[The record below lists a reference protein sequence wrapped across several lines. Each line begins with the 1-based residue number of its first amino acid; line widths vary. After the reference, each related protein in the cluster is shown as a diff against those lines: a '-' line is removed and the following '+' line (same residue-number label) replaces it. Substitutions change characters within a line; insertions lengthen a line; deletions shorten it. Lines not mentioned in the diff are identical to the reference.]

1 MPTFAPITSSTAL
14 FLDFDGTLVD
24 FADTPDAVKVP
35 ATLISLLRGLQA
47 LLEGALAIVS
57 GRQIDVLDQFLAPL
71 RLPLAGEHG
80 LQRRTA
86 AGRMLQQ
93 HGPDSSLVLQACRSL
108 AAQHPA
114 LLVEQKMAAV
124 ALHYR
129 RAPEL
134 EALCRDTL
142 GRALQGQTQFELLE
156 GKLVVEAVPAHANKG
171 HAIDAFL
178 SEPPFCG
185 RAPVF
190 AGDDRTDESGFCT
203 VQARGG
209 HAIKVGPGATLA
221 RHRLGGV
228 QAVHEWLAATQD
240 LLACQAGSKAAR

>member
-24 FADTPDAVKVP
+24 FADTPGAVKVP

-57 GRQIDVLDQFLAPL
+57 GRQINVLDQFLAPL

-114 LLVEQKMAAV
+114 LLVEQKTV
-124 ALHYR
+124 CRCTALPQS
-129 RAPEL
+129 A
-134 EALCRDTL
+134 
-142 GRALQGQTQFELLE
+142 
-156 GKLVVEAVPAHANKG
+156 
-171 HAIDAFL
+171 
-178 SEPPFCG
+178 
-185 RAPVF
+185 
-190 AGDDRTDESGFCT
+190 
-203 VQARGG
+203 
-209 HAIKVGPGATLA
+209 
-221 RHRLGGV
+221 
-228 QAVHEWLAATQD
+228 
-240 LLACQAGSKAAR
+240 